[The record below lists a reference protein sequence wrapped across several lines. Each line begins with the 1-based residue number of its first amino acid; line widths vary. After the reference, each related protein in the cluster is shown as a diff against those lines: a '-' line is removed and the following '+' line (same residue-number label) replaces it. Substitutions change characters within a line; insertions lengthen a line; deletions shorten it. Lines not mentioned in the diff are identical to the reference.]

1 MMKAELK
8 RIHSPDADLDV
19 YYPDDPENFS
29 LFLQL
34 MIGPEGEDSEESF
47 DILICTPKWILDN
60 KKLEGVVLGRHMMIV
75 FEYDFSII
83 KSVIFEQCQKCV
95 GFDWQEISTK
105 LSRFAHWEF
114 EDYQP

>member
-1 MMKAELK
+1 MKAELK

-19 YYPDDPENFS
+19 YYPEDPENFS

-60 KKLEGVVLGRHMMIV
+60 KRLEGGCIRKT
-75 FEYDFSII
+75 YDDCLLNMTF
-83 KSVIFEQCQKCV
+83 
-95 GFDWQEISTK
+95 
-105 LSRFAHWEF
+105 R
-114 EDYQP
+114 